1 MGLKDCITDI
11 GVEVVKDK
19 INSEIEEKQVRD
31 RISSFIES
39 EYAKNIS
46 VNREEELDAQGL
58 FEYLQSGFIEEVKER
73 LIESNAKR
81 RGEMHDLIMH
91 KAADY
96 AKANTRLSEQRA
108 KRITS
113 DAMNIL
119 REYYKRK
126 VNFELRFLLNL
137 LNLY

>member
-1 MGLKDCITDI
+1 MGIKDYLTDI
-11 GVEVVKDK
+11 GVEIVKEK
-19 INSEIEEKQVRD
+19 INGEIEERQVRK
-31 RISSFIES
+31 RISSFVES
-39 EYAKNIS
+39 EYVKNIS
-46 VNREEELDAQGL
+46 VTKAEELDAQGL
-58 FEYLQSGFIEEVKER
+58 FKYLQSSFIEEVKVR
-73 LIESNAKR
+73 LTESNAKR

-119 REYYKRK
+119 REYYKKK
-126 VNFELRFLLNL
+126 VNFR
-137 LNLY
+137 